1 MYKLIYLFLSLLTSI
16 QHSVGNLTDTIAP
29 AAQNHDDIAFKPPE
43 FTKDAPGSGVILFPY
58 HFPGGQVIMIIKL
71 FSLLSN
77 WFIFISHSLPLSLST
92 ISIHRQFN
100 TLRVLPK
107 VFFPVRKVSSLLV
120 SSTPWFWSRWLPFH
134 SWPSSHSVQSWCHW
148 FQFSST
154 CYRYFSPPLPENGK
168 SVKLIWKFP
177 S

>member
-58 HFPGGQVIMIIKL
+58 HFPGGQYPPPIQHPPGPAKSFLPSEKSFLSLGFIDPLVLIAVVALPLLTLLAFGAIMMPL
-71 FSLLSN
+71 VP
-77 WFIFISHSLPLSLST
+77 IFIYMLS
-92 ISIHRQFN
+92 I
-100 TLRVLPK
+100 
-107 VFFPVRKVSSLLV
+107 FFPAAAGKRKKRQVNLKI
-120 SSTPWFWSRWLPFH
+120 PFI
-134 SWPSSHSVQSWCHW
+134 
-148 FQFSST
+148 
-154 CYRYFSPPLPENGK
+154 ENLIL
-168 SVKLIWKFP
+168 KLDKLWKKI